1 MATLKNIYKVTQSQ
15 FDALINGEM
24 VGEHSYDPD
33 AIYLVEDDGEEL
45 KAIQSVD
52 KISYVNLDSIYP
64 QVHDVTDCGIH
75 AELPEIEIETTDG
88 NKVLYFQ
95 TSGTMT
101 LPIVAGDNVEFEL
114 DEENH
119 VVKIKASDGV
129 DKVTLI
135 DYGISSPEIESVD
148 EYGIAVGYPTIEIET
163 SNGNYAYPHAALPI
177 PIVAGDN
184 VEFEHDTENQVVKI
198 STTVEQGPQGETG
211 PQGPQGIQGPK
222 GDKGDKG
229 DTGPQGEQGIQ
240 GIQGLKGDT
249 GDTGPQG
256 PKGDTGETGPQG
268 PKGDKG
274 DTGEQGPKGNDGI
287 TPTIK
292 AAAGADI
299 GTVGTPSVTAST
311 SGTTTTFTFSKLK
324 GAKGDK
330 GDKGDTGEKGE
341 KGETGPQGEQ
351 GIQGI
356 QGLKGDK
363 GDQGIQGE
371 TGPQGPKG
379 DKGDKGDTGETGP
392 QGPAGANGSDATVT
406 KATVENVLTGNIS
419 SHSHSSYLTKTT
431 YEWNKEFAAGSNG
444 AITLGRYNVYD
455 TQLTFD
461 ITSTTSTSMSG
472 KLVIA
477 TQNGV
482 IKQAKVFGDAANALI
497 PRLVIYQ
504 SPITNSRSWI
514 EIFCNFA
521 GWSKNKV
528 HIYGVALNS
537 STVQNQMNSV
547 TFTDGVP
554 SPITSGDTKWTGT
567 IANDITSSTIKSIT
581 TAAGAN
587 INSVGT
593 PSVTASTTNGT
604 TTLTFNNLKGA
615 KGDKGDTGETGAQG
629 PKGDTGETG
638 PQGPKGDKGD
648 TGAAGTNGTNGT
660 SVTITNISQSTA
672 AGGTS
677 TVTFSDGKTLSI
689 KNGSNGSNGSA
700 GASIVSAT
708 ITAV

>member
-33 AIYLVEDDGEEL
+33 AIYLVEDDG
-45 KAIQSVD
+45 KIIASNGVD
-52 KISYVNLDSIYP
+52 KMSYIDFNIGTRQTDIQDYGITM
-64 QVHDVTDCGIH
+64 DVEE
-75 AELPEIEIETTDG
+75 AEIEVMDG
-88 NKVLYFQ
+88 DGWNNFAYP
-95 TSGTMT
+95 TISMT
-101 LPIVAGDNVEFEL
+101 IPIVPGDNVEFVK
-114 DEENH
+114 DEEKQ
-119 VVKIKASDGV
+119 VVKIKASDGI
-129 DKVTLI
+129 DKITNI
-135 DYGISSPEIESVD
+135 DYGISTPEIQSVD
-148 EYGIAVGYPTIEIET
+148 DYGITVDYHTIEIET
-163 SNGNYAYPHAALPI
+163 SNGTFCYPHTSLALPI
-177 PIVAGDN
+177 VPGDN
-184 VEFEHDTENQVVKI
+184 VEFVKDEENQVVKI

-211 PQGPQGIQGPK
+211 PQGPQGIQGEK

-229 DTGPQGEQGIQ
+229 DDGVTPTIKAAAGTNIGTVGTPSVTASTSGTTTTFTFNNLKGAK
-240 GIQGLKGDT
+240 GDKGDT
-249 GDTGPQG
+249 GETGPQG

-274 DTGEQGPKGNDGI
+274 DT
-287 TPTIK
+287 
-292 AAAGADI
+292 
-299 GTVGTPSVTAST
+299 
-311 SGTTTTFTFSKLK
+311 
-324 GAKGDK
+324 
-330 GDKGDTGEKGE
+330 
-341 KGETGPQGEQ
+341 GETGPQGEQ

-406 KATVENVLTGNIS
+406 KAAVENVLTGNIS

-567 IANDITSSTIKSIT
+567 ITNDIASSTIKSIT
-581 TAAGAN
+581 TAAGTS

-593 PSVTASTTNGT
+593 PSVTASTTNGV

-615 KGDKGDTGETGAQG
+615 TGEKGDTGETGPQG
-629 PKGDTGETG
+629 PKGDKGDTGETG

-648 TGAAGTNGTNGT
+648 TGAPGTNGTNGT

-689 KNGSNGSNGSA
+689 KNGSNGSA
-700 GASIVSAT
+700 GVSIVSAT